1 MKKIILITVSIAVV
15 LGLGSALLVG
25 LVGGSATLV
34 SAQEGVEIPFLDKW
48 AGSGHADAA
57 AEAFVHWDEDDPAQI
72 PEDCAKCHSTP
83 GHLDFLG
90 VDGSAAGTVDQP
102 APIGTTIECVACH
115 NDVTLTKTSV
125 IMPSGVEITG
135 LGDEARCMECHQG
148 RNSTVGVDE
157 AIAQAAVSD
166 EDTVSADLS
175 FQNIHY
181 YAAAATKYGTV
192 AKGGYEYEGNT
203 YDANFAH
210 VDAFDTCIE
219 CHDSH
224 TLELKVEACADCHTG
239 VSTVE
244 DLRDIRMEGSLVDYD
259 GDGDLDEG
267 IYFELQGMQELLF
280 RAIQAYAEEVAGKP
294 AVYDAGAY
302 PYFFIDTNANGQAD
316 ADEAAF
322 PNRFDAW
329 TPRLLKAA
337 YNYQT
342 SLKDPGAY
350 AHGGKYIIQLLHDS
364 IADLNTA
371 ISTPVDL
378 ENVRRID
385 HGHFAGSEEA
395 FRHWDAEGEVP
406 ANCSKC
412 HSAGGLEIFLENNA
426 TIAQPVANGFQCAT
440 CHNDL
445 TEYTIYEVA
454 EVEFPSGLVVNSE
467 DPATNLCLNC
477 HQGRQSKTGVDTA
490 VADLDD
496 DAVAEN
502 LNFLNVHYFAAG
514 ATLYGTQAQGAYEYD
529 GKEYLGQNEH
539 VRAFDTCTE
548 CHSTHQL
555 EVKVQECS
563 DCHEGAE
570 TKEDLQT
577 IREAEDDFDGDGDT
591 TEGIAGEIATME
603 EALYTALQEY
613 AAGQSATADIIYD
626 SHQHPYFFIDTNGN
640 GQADA
645 GEVASANR
653 YNTWTPRL
661 LKAAYNY
668 QYVQKDP
675 GAFAHNGLYVIQVLY
690 DTLED
695 IGADVSG
702 MTRP

>member
-1 MKKIILITVSIAVV
+1 MKKIILITVSITVV

-34 SAQEGVEIPFLDKW
+34 SAQEGVEIPFLDQW

-57 AEAFVHWDEDDPAQI
+57 AEAFVHWDEDDPAQV

-224 TLELKVEACADCHTG
+224 TLELKVEACTDCHTG

-244 DLRDIRMEGSLVDYD
+244 DLRNIRMEGSLVDFD
-259 GDGDLDEG
+259 GDDNLDEG

-280 RAIQAYAEEVAGKP
+280 QAIQAYAEEVGGKSV
-294 AVYDAGAY
+294 AYDVSTY

-329 TPRLLKAA
+329 TPRLIKAA

-395 FRHWDAEGEVP
+395 FRHWDEDGEVP
-406 ANCSKC
+406 ASCSKC
-412 HSAGGLEIFLENNA
+412 HSAGGLEVFLENNA

-454 EVEFPSGLVVNSE
+454 EVKFPSGLVVNSE

-477 HQGRQSKTGVDTA
+477 HQGRQSKTGVDAA
-490 VADLDD
+490 VADLDA

-514 ATLYGTQAQGAYEYD
+514 ATLYGTEAQGAYEYD

-563 DCHEGAE
+563 DCHEGVE
-570 TKEDLQT
+570 TKEDLQA

-603 EALYTALQEY
+603 EALYTALQQY
-613 AAGQSATADIIYD
+613 AAGQSGTAAIMYD
-626 SHQHPYFFIDTNGN
+626 SHQYPYFFIDTNGN

-645 GEVASANR
+645 NEVASDNR

-695 IGADVSG
+695 IGADVSS